1 MGSGAGGGSV
11 RKRGRKVDCC
21 DRRKGG
27 RKVDTH
33 TCGTCVVHTSGVRHH
48 TAGVRHH
55 TSGVRQCT
63 RDQHGIAGSGPA
75 ALQLD
80 VDEFG
85 QGLAKMDVSVLFCH
99 VYCICAHL
107 HTGFRV

>member
-1 MGSGAGGGSV
+1 MGSGAGGGNV

-33 TCGTCVVHTSGVRHH
+33 WWYVCVVTHYWGQAPHFW
-48 TAGVRHH
+48 VRHH